1 MDRDAAQ
8 RGDVVTVT
16 RNIQGG
22 SGGLA
27 DRQRR
32 FRDRPAPPARIS
44 SADTPPSERSSYN
57 SGGSGAVVEY
67 LTGDRSSSGYRADH
81 GGDNYHEHIAFNSTS
96 ERDSAMALL
105 QANGITIGSVNDGK
119 HAPGSYHYADQAF
132 DVPLYPNIQNL
143 GIPDNKA
150 GEEKFSKMVRDLL
163 ASGGFTGKGIGSS
176 GASIKPPSERRS
188 STQAQS
194 VSQEP
199 TYSGSQQIAFM
210 VTPPS
215 APSHKSSGGGG
226 GPQVISKKDGSSTS
240 LNRKQQ
246 YDYMKFL
253 YKG

>member
-1 MDRDAAQ
+1 
-8 RGDVVTVT
+8 
-16 RNIQGG
+16 
-22 SGGLA
+22 
-27 DRQRR
+27 
-32 FRDRPAPPARIS
+32 
-44 SADTPPSERSSYN
+44 
-57 SGGSGAVVEY
+57 
-67 LTGDRSSSGYRADH
+67 
-81 GGDNYHEHIAFNSTS
+81 
-96 ERDSAMALL
+96 MALL

-119 HAPGSYHYADQAF
+119 HAPGTYHYKDQAF

-143 GIPDNKA
+143 GIPNTKE
-150 GEEKFSKMVRDLL
+150 GEEKFSKMVRDIL

-199 TYSGSQQIAFM
+199 TYSGSQQVAYV
-210 VTPPS
+210 VTPS
-215 APSHKSSGGGG
+215 QNGTSVSSRGGGG
-226 GPQVISKKDGSSTS
+226 GTGRSNRDHNIAS